1 MPSMFSMPK
10 AIFVAVAAS
19 LCLPVLAQDRNSA
32 QLPAPIA
39 IEAKWEPSFAEFA
52 EADKKRMPAAGGV
65 VFVGSSSIRLWD
77 NLEQQFDVA
86 PVVIKRGFG
95 GSRLEDCNT
104 YLSRLVT
111 PYKPRLVVM
120 YAGENDLA
128 EGRRPEQ
135 VLSSFESFVKG
146 VRAQLPDTRIV
157 YVSIKPSLA
166 RETLLTEIRAT
177 NGLIKDYVAGLSNA
191 KFIDV
196 FTPMLD
202 SKGTPRTDLF
212 SADKLH
218 MNAAGYAIWQAAIA
232 PSLQ

>member
-1 MPSMFSMPK
+1 
-10 AIFVAVAAS
+10 
-19 LCLPVLAQDRNSA
+19 
-32 QLPAPIA
+32 
-39 IEAKWEPSFAEFA
+39 
-52 EADKKRMPAAGGV
+52 MPAAGGV